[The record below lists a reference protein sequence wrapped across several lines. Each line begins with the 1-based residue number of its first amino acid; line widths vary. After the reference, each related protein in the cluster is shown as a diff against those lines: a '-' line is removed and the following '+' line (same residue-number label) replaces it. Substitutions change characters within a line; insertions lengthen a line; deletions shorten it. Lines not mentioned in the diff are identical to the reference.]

1 MLGYR
6 TDFGAS
12 LVLGQAPAHEL
23 SSIAPWILGA
33 YLILLLVLGYLG
45 QRRGVSNEEDY
56 YLAGRQQGW
65 IVSSLTIMA
74 TFFSSFALLGAP
86 GLVYKEGVAFALFAL
101 NVPLAGAAVYVLG
114 KRLAKAGREH
124 GYVTPG
130 DMIVAHYDS
139 RIALRLLTALVGLL
153 YAVPYVVM
161 QINAGGILTEVLF
174 PNAANAFEWGA
185 VGLAIITMVYVMV
198 GGMRSVAW
206 TDVVQGTLLIG
217 GMLIAGWATVET
229 LGGVRSFFARLEEL
243 PPAALTVPGTSGS
256 WPPWKLFTVCV
267 FGSLGSMIQP
277 AQWMRYYA
285 AGSAKTLRRSAI
297 IFATVLPVCFL
308 FGVMLVGLGGQAL
321 YPLVEGVDGGVLPHP
336 SVGATARDFDRILI
350 VILEAHLPELLGSIG
365 SAVSALILV
374 AIMAASMSTAD
385 SNLHALSAVI
395 TRDVYDHL
403 VRPHATDRERTWFGR
418 AVIAVVTLIALGII
432 FWGRTSEHFSPIAL
446 IAQMGLLAIAFSVQL
461 LPITLDMLFLKRG
474 TRAGAVAGLLVGLS
488 LVFLGT
494 PFASMITGS
503 DSGLVTTMGHLRRTV
518 DLGAL
523 GCIANMI
530 VFASVSLFTAKP
542 PSTTSP
548 SDRSVVL

>member
-1 MLGYR
+1 VLGYR

-256 WPPWKLFTVCV
+256 WLNGCV
-267 FGSLGSMIQP
+267 TMRP
-277 AQWMRYYA
+277 ARQRPCGA
-285 AGSAKTLRRSAI
+285 VQSSLRRCSR
-297 IFATVLPVCFL
+297 
-308 FGVMLVGLGGQAL
+308 
-321 YPLVEGVDGGVLPHP
+321 
-336 SVGATARDFDRILI
+336 S
-350 VILEAHLPELLGSIG
+350 
-365 SAVSALILV
+365 
-374 AIMAASMSTAD
+374 
-385 SNLHALSAVI
+385 
-395 TRDVYDHL
+395 
-403 VRPHATDRERTWFGR
+403 
-418 AVIAVVTLIALGII
+418 
-432 FWGRTSEHFSPIAL
+432 
-446 IAQMGLLAIAFSVQL
+446 AFS
-461 LPITLDMLFLKRG
+461 
-474 TRAGAVAGLLVGLS
+474 S
-488 LVFLGT
+488 
-494 PFASMITGS
+494 ASCS
-503 DSGLVTTMGHLRRTV
+503 
-518 DLGAL
+518 
-523 GCIANMI
+523 
-530 VFASVSLFTAKP
+530 
-542 PSTTSP
+542 
-548 SDRSVVL
+548 